1 MKNFRAAFDDLWY
14 LSRPYFTS
22 EEKNSAWVLLT
33 AVLGLTLLLVGADVL
48 QSFSRNIFYTALQQR
63 DVTSFLR
70 GLFWFVRTPSM
81 VIPGFFIITLPS
93 LLISVYATY
102 LQQLLQLRWRRWM
115 THRMLAQWLDQ
126 NLAFRIAV
134 TQAHLKETSDNP
146 DQRIQEDIDG
156 FVRDTL
162 SQFLDI
168 VSRTIT
174 FVSYVGLLW
183 ALSGSITVLG
193 VRIPGY
199 FLWIALLYSAFAS
212 IVTHLTGRRLIPLRI
227 TQQKAE
233 ADFRYGL
240 VHVRDHADS
249 IALSGGGDREKH
261 LLLGKFSTVYSNFLG
276 IMTRTKWLGFLT
288 DGLGTLSGNFA
299 LLVGS
304 IRYFAGK
311 ITFGTLMQLVQAF
324 SRIEEAL
331 GWIWSAYPAITE
343 WRANVSRLASFQ
355 RTMDLASTSNHD
367 NPHERSVTDSDIVTK
382 NLTVLRPDGSVLLS
396 NVNITLPQGH
406 DIVLTGASGVGKS
419 ILLRAIAGIWPFTR
433 GQIHMT
439 EARMMFISQRPY
451 LPIGTLSEAICY
463 PHAPGT
469 ISDEMIC
476 SALMQVGL
484 SSLLSERGLET
495 KWTARLSPGEQQRL
509 MFGRILLNK
518 PEWVFLD
525 ESTSN
530 LDVTS
535 EAALY
540 DLLHEKLPD
549 LSIVSVTHR
558 VSLQDRHTMQIDL
571 SGFTN
576 AARTE
581 MIMT

>member
-22 EEKNSAWVLLT
+22 EEKKSAWVLLT

-81 VIPGFFIITLPS
+81 IIPGFFIITLPS

-134 TQAHLKETSDNP
+134 TQAHLKEASDNP

-174 FVSYVGLLW
+174 FISYVGLLW
-183 ALSGSITVLG
+183 SLSGSITVLG

-212 IVTHLTGRRLIPLRI
+212 IITHLTGRRLIPLRI
-227 TQQKAE
+227 IQQKAE

-249 IALSGGGDREKH
+249 IALSDGGDREKH
-261 LLLGKFSTVYSNFLG
+261 LLLGKFSSVYDNFLG
-276 IMTRTKWLGFLT
+276 IMTRTKWLSFLT

-324 SRIEEAL
+324 SRVEEAL

-355 RTMDLASTSNHD
+355 RTMDFIAVSDHDSLREKSASN
-367 NPHERSVTDSDIVTK
+367 SDIVTE

-396 NVNITLPQGH
+396 NVNITLPQGQ

-419 ILLRAIAGIWPFTR
+419 TFLRALAGIWPFTS
-433 GQIHMT
+433 GQIHVP
-439 EARMMFISQRPY
+439 EARVMFLSQRPY
-451 LPIGTLSEAICY
+451 LPLGTLREALCY
-463 PHAPGT
+463 PVAPEAVP
-469 ISDEMIC
+469 DERVCRI
-476 SALMQVGL
+476 LDLVGL
-484 SSLLSERGLET
+484 SFLADERDTEAR
-495 KWTARLSPGEQQRL
+495 WTERLSPGEQQRL
-509 MFGRILLNK
+509 MFGRILINR
-518 PEWVFLD
+518 PEWIFLD
-525 ESTSN
+525 ETTSN
-530 LDVTS
+530 LDQ
-535 EAALY
+535 EGEIRLY
-540 DLLHEKLPD
+540 DLLREHIPNLT
-549 LSIVSVTHR
+549 IVSITHR
-558 VSLQDRHTMQIDL
+558 QALQDQHAVQIDIGCH
-571 SGFTN
+571 SPGPCV
-576 AARTE
+576 
-581 MIMT
+581 